1 MIKII
6 YGVKKNSSVC
16 ELIFPLQDSVGIS
29 NFINQS
35 IIKNDYDE
43 QLIGKYFFSIHFFN
57 DFYVFSRI
65 KLVYDST
72 KRLSYLAFIIATK
85 EHETNYNI
93 LEELY
98 KLENQYTFGKPIQ
111 QNRLPLIIKT
121 EDIDSKN
128 TTVVVCYSSG
138 KERKKYL
145 KIDKNYKQ
153 YSCIYFID
161 ENDKG
166 EFDPIK
172 ALKNYDLVVEINK
185 LISVPERIQEE
196 DTGKSKEQTLKQ
208 LVKDEW
214 LELLVA
220 FLLGGLLFGSI
231 FNQINKPVT
240 ITKYEQYEIPETDTI
255 VHKQDFYK
263 FYKDTVIIKDP
274 PIAETIKVETEKPK
288 AKEQSSK
295 SEKVSQ
301 PGNKQKEQPQEDLV
315 KFLQSDCK
323 MLTLDQINEKI
334 NSFPDWRNTKN
345 LLGFANF
352 LELMKKNPP
361 NKQDITNFIDENKS
375 NFNEQDEYVKFV
387 RYMSKK
393 EEAFFD
399 SKTKNIRSIFKQ
411 TLKEIETKYDYNE

>member
-6 YGVKKNSSVC
+6 YGVKKNSSAC

-72 KRLSYLAFIIATK
+72 KRLSYLAYIIASK

-128 TTVVVCYSSG
+128 TTVAVCYSSG

-166 EFDPIK
+166 ELDPIK
-172 ALKNYDLVVEINK
+172 ALKNYDVVVEINK
-185 LISVPERIQEE
+185 LISVPEKVKE
-196 DTGKSKEQTLKQ
+196 DTENGKKQTLKQ

-214 LELLVA
+214 QELLVA
-220 FLLGGLLFGSI
+220 FVFGGLLIGSFAFFYHI
-231 FNQINKPVT
+231 SNPVT
-240 ITKYEQYEIPETDTI
+240 ITINEQYEIPETDTI
-255 VHKQDFYK
+255 VHKQDFYNLD
-263 FYKDTVIIKDP
+263 KDTVIIQNPQDDTKKAESDK
-274 PIAETIKVETEKPK
+274 PI
-288 AKEQSSK
+288 AKEQSNK
-295 SEKVSQ
+295 TDKVSQ
-301 PGNKQKEQPQEDLV
+301 PENKQKEQLPEDME
-315 KFLQSDCK
+315 KFLQVDCK
-323 MLTLDQINEKI
+323 NLTLEQITQKI
-334 NSFPDWRNTKN
+334 NSFANWKNTKN

-361 NKQDITNFIDENKS
+361 NKQEITKFIDENKI
-375 NFNEQDEYVKFV
+375 NFNEQDEYVEFV

-399 SKTKNIRSIFKQ
+399 SSTKNIRNISTK
-411 TLKEIETKYDYNE
+411 TLQEIETIYGYK